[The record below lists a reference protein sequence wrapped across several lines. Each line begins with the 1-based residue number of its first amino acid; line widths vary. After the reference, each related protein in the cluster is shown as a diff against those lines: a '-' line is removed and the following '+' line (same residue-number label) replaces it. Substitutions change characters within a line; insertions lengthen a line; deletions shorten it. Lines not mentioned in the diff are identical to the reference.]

1 MGPIEQ
7 YVSHQDWPFS
17 VGYIGTGASVHNA
30 VNGERGEVV
39 ELAAYGSKERSDQLD
54 ALWADARKR
63 NLEYHRAR
71 EDSAEPPPE
80 VHIPLGKTVLQ
91 GVNLVTAIP
100 GV

>member
-30 VNGERGEVV
+30 VTGERGEVV
-39 ELAAYGSKERSDQLD
+39 ELAAYGSKERNDQLD
-54 ALWADARKR
+54 VLWADARKR

-71 EDSAEPPPE
+71 EASTEPPPE
-80 VHIPLGKTVLQ
+80 VHIPLGRSTLP
-91 GVNLVTAIP
+91 GVKLVNAIP
-100 GV
+100 GA